1 MKKRIKPVID
11 DKKVKK
17 VKEFLR
23 LGDSIHEAARSAG
36 VSYYTAWKVSRG
48 VYDLPKAER
57 RPVSQGQ
64 EETGYFSWKNF
75 KLY

>member
-1 MKKRIKPVID
+1 MKKRTKPVID
-11 DKKVKK
+11 DSKVNR
-17 VKEFLR
+17 VKEYLKS
-23 LGDSIHEAARSAG
+23 GDSIHGAARSAG

-48 VYDLPKAER
+48 IYDLPKSER
-57 RPVSQGQ
+57 QPATDGQ